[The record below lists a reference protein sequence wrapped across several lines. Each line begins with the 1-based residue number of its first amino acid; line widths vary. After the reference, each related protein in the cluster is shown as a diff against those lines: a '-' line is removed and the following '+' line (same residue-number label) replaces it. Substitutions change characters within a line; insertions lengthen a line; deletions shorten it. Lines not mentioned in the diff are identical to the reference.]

1 MLEERIATEVEA
13 LGGQTLSTEMTRLL
27 KRNLLDAYGGI
38 CASLQDVPL
47 LEKFKRYEIGRA
59 HV

>member
-13 LGGQTLSTEMTRLL
+13 LGGQTLSTEMT
-27 KRNLLDAYGGI
+27 
-38 CASLQDVPL
+38 Q
-47 LEKFKRYEIGRA
+47 IGRA